1 MAQDDRTRDQHL
13 HREQPR
19 DNGDTPH
26 NGGTPD
32 NRGTGDNSAEGQYA
46 ALLRG
51 SLVPALVA
59 GLVCV
64 GIALPSGS
72 RAVAG
77 AAFGAAVV
85 LVFFTIGL
93 VVMRRTARL
102 NPDAVMGV
110 VMLTYVLKVAAL
122 AVVLV
127 AFKGASW
134 LSPPHFALGALACTF
149 VWLGFEMRAFT
160 KLRVLVTDPVAGRD
174 GAEGR

>member
-1 MAQDDRTRDQHL
+1 MAQDDYRDRTHGDRLETGRATRDVD
-13 HREQPR
+13 PR
-19 DNGDTPH
+19 DGSRDTI
-26 NGGTPD
+26 
-32 NRGTGDNSAEGQYA
+32 AEGQYA

-51 SLVPALVA
+51 SLVPTVVAALVCLA
-59 GLVCV
+59 
-64 GIALPSGS
+64 ISLPAGS

-85 LVFFTIGL
+85 LVFFSIGL
-93 VVMRRTARL
+93 LVMRRTARL

-122 AVVLV
+122 AVALV

-134 LSPPHFALGALACTF
+134 LSPRHFALGALACTF

-160 KLRVLVTDPVAGRD
+160 RLRVLVTDPQPGPR
-174 GAEGR
+174 GAEGP

>member
-1 MAQDDRTRDQHL
+1 MAQDDRTRDN
-13 HREQPR
+13 
-19 DNGDTPH
+19 D
-26 NGGTPD
+26 PD
-32 NRGTGDNSAEGQYA
+32 SKTTGDNDAEVQYA

-51 SLVPALVA
+51 SLVPAAVA
-59 GLVCV
+59 GLVCL
-64 GIALPSGS
+64 GIALPSGT

-85 LVFFTIGL
+85 LVFFTVGL
-93 VVMRRTARL
+93 LVMRRTARL

-122 AVVLV
+122 TVVLV
-127 AFKGASW
+127 VFKDATW

-160 KLRVLVTDPVAGRD
+160 RLRVLVTDPVAGR
-174 GAEGR
+174 GPEGR

>member
-1 MAQDDRTRDQHL
+1 MAQDDPARDITH
-13 HREQPR
+13 
-19 DNGDTPH
+19 DN
-26 NGGTPD
+26 N
-32 NRGTGDNSAEGQYA
+32 AEGQYA

-51 SLVPALVA
+51 SLVPTAVAALA
-59 GLVCV
+59 CLA
-64 GIALPSGS
+64 IAVPSG
-72 RAVAG
+72 REAVAG

-85 LVFFTIGL
+85 LVFFSIGL

-102 NPDAVMGV
+102 NPDADMGV

-134 LSPPHFALGALACTF
+134 MSPRHFALGALACTF

-160 KLRVLVTDPVAGRD
+160 RLRVLVTDPATHPATDPVAGHR
-174 GAEGR
+174 GPEGR